1 MNWNIR
7 LTFITPLFSHGA
19 SVEPEI
25 RSASIRGMLHHW
37 FRLVGGGIEMER
49 AVFGGIENKQRH
61 PDWQAAASKVV
72 VRVSDIS
79 NARNNQQPTL
89 PHKSGGEASPR
100 NALLSGTSCLVRI
113 SDRLGGLSPKAES
126 LFHDAVHAWLLM
138 GTLGYRST
146 RAAGSFSWESVDF
159 PVPAPGDYEAVMR
172 ALAAKGG
179 KFEAALLPTEYTSA
193 EAARRIISDSLKMVE
208 HNRPLGGLPDSKNKL
223 PRKTSPMKY
232 RIVRLD
238 NRFRIVAVWD
248 ARRNVTGNSPAD
260 LQALLETLRTRK
272 PELGN
277 QLAQSALW
285 TG

>member
-7 LTFITPLFSHGA
+7 LTFLTPLFSHGA
-19 SVEPEI
+19 SDEPEI
-25 RSASIRGMLHHW
+25 RPASIRGMLHHW

-49 AVFGGIENKQRH
+49 AVFGGVENKKGH
-61 PDWQAAASKVV
+61 PDWQAAASKIV
-72 VRVSDIS
+72 VRVSDIR
-79 NARNNQQPTL
+79 NAKKNQWPTL

-100 NALLSGTSCLVRI
+100 TALLAGTSCSVRI
-113 SDRLGGLSPKAES
+113 SDRLGGLPAKAES
-126 LFHDAVHAWLLM
+126 LFHDAVLAWLLM

-146 RAAGSFSWESVDF
+146 RAAGSFAWESDDF
-159 PVPAPGDYEAVMR
+159 PVPAPGDYEAAMR
-172 ALAAKGG
+172 NLAAKSR
-179 KFEAALLPTEYTSA
+179 KFEAVLLPTEYTSA
-193 EAARRIISDSLKMVE
+193 EAARRIVSDSLKMEE
-208 HNRPLGGLPDSKNKL
+208 HNRPLGGLPDPKYKL
-223 PRKTSPMKY
+223 SRKTSPMKY

-260 LQALLETLRTRK
+260 LKALLEALRSRK